1 MLAVIGCGN
10 TNRSDDGVGSA
21 VIETL
26 RKHHLAEGTVLFDA
40 GTDGMSVMYQARG
53 LTGLIIVDAKVP
65 EGNPGSIFAVPGNV
79 LAKPPNASFN
89 LHDFRWDHALHA
101 GKQIYK
107 DEFPEQIKVFLIEA
121 QSLELGIGLSAPV
134 TKAVDTVALQ
144 ISEIAKTFVADR
156 EFSS

>member
-1 MLAVIGCGN
+1 MIERPLDIAAIQAFVRIGEL
-10 TNRSDDGVGSA
+10 GSFTRA
-21 VIETL
+21 
-26 RKHHLAEGTVLFDA
+26 AE
-40 GTDGMSVMYQARG
+40 VMQTTQAAISLKLKR
-53 LTGLIIVDAKVP
+53 LEDRLDAKVP